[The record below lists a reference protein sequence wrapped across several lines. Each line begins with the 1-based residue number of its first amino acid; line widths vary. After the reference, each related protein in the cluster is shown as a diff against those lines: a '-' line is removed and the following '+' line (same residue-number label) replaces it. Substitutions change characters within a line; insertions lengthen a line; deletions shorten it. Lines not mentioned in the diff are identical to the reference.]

1 MADKISVRALSDLIG
16 AIYDCA
22 LDPSR
27 WEDTLTRIKD
37 ELHSETA
44 VLHLNDLSC
53 DRVLMQKNV
62 GIEPS
67 WLEKQAK
74 YVSEIHRLLPKLPIP
89 DEPHVLSR
97 HIPRSIVEASQ
108 FVQDWL
114 KPQGIIDVMQL
125 FLVHTPTH
133 YSGLGIGWHQRHG
146 IATDHEIEFARLL
159 SPHLR
164 RAVTIGNILDFRVI
178 ERTRITEALDALR
191 CGVVLTD
198 KQGVILHA
206 NCSAQHMLANG
217 DLIKELRGVL
227 SVNAPSAAKE
237 LRTAIKRAACDEA
250 DLGETGLAVRVTDP
264 DEPPSFAHVLPISRG
279 NLRTRLQPNAMAAV
293 FVETLPNE
301 QYMANTMAKTFG
313 LTPTEIRVLTSLLA
327 GRTLAETAE
336 DLHVAMTT
344 VKTHLKSIFSKTGV
358 NRQAELMRLTLRVVS
373 PLGTSAAPA
382 H

>member
-125 FLVHTPTH
+125 FLARK
-133 YSGLGIGWHQRHG
+133 IHG
-146 IATDHEIEFARLL
+146 
-159 SPHLR
+159 
-164 RAVTIGNILDFRVI
+164 
-178 ERTRITEALDALR
+178 
-191 CGVVLTD
+191 
-198 KQGVILHA
+198 
-206 NCSAQHMLANG
+206 
-217 DLIKELRGVL
+217 
-227 SVNAPSAAKE
+227 
-237 LRTAIKRAACDEA
+237 
-250 DLGETGLAVRVTDP
+250 GLAD
-264 DEPPSFAHVLPISRG
+264 
-279 NLRTRLQPNAMAAV
+279 
-293 FVETLPNE
+293 
-301 QYMANTMAKTFG
+301 
-313 LTPTEIRVLTSLLA
+313 
-327 GRTLAETAE
+327 
-336 DLHVAMTT
+336 VA
-344 VKTHLKSIFSKTGV
+344 
-358 NRQAELMRLTLRVVS
+358 
-373 PLGTSAAPA
+373 
-382 H
+382 